1 MAIIK
6 VVKKSGKTHTSLKKV
21 LNYVGEKACETHGIN
36 CSENYQKVAY
46 EFFETK
52 DYFKKID
59 GRQYRHYIQSFSPNE
74 VSKEKVLE
82 IAVKWAEKSF
92 PGHEVFI
99 AVHNDKEHLHS
110 HFIVNT
116 VNFETG
122 EKLHE
127 EARNLAFKKELNDE
141 ICIDYG
147 INNKEIKKQK
157 GDVVSYDKNKY
168 QIIKKG
174 ADITRLAKKII
185 KNMKVSTS
193 KENFIFNM
201 QKDGYST
208 EWTENKKHIV
218 FTVDQNILKGKK
230 DKFRL
235 SNLEKT
241 FNIPDFNKD
250 KLLEIFKL
258 NKENERTESLNK
270 IASQMGFEKPKE
282 KNTIEK
288 KLQEKD
294 LKAPKKQEK
303 GYDFEL

>member
-21 LNYVGEKACETHGIN
+21 LNYVGEKAYETYGIN
-36 CSENYQKVAY
+36 CSENYKKIAY

-52 DYFKKID
+52 DYFKKTD

-74 VSKEKVLE
+74 ISKEKVLE
-82 IAVKWAEKSF
+82 IAVKWAEKAF
-92 PGHEVFI
+92 QGHEVFI

-127 EARNLAFKKELNDE
+127 EARNLVFKKELNDE
-141 ICIDYG
+141 ICKYYG
-147 INNKEIKKQK
+147 IDNQKITRQK

-168 QIIKKG
+168 QVIKKG
-174 ADITRLAKKII
+174 ADITRLAEKII

-201 QKDGYST
+201 QKDGYFT
-208 EWTENKKHIV
+208 EWEENKKHIV
-218 FTVDQNILKGKK
+218 FIADQNILKGKK

-241 FNIPDFNKD
+241 FNIPDFRKE

-258 NKENERTESLNK
+258 NKENERKESLNK
-270 IASQMGFEKPKE
+270 IASQMGFEKIKEKNIPKRKVQERNLKTPKE
-282 KNTIEK
+282 K
-288 KLQEKD
+288 
-294 LKAPKKQEK
+294 
-303 GYDFEL
+303 GYEFEL